1 MLRCRVGAGPIMID
15 VVQRSCRV
23 SSLTHLTGFQVGE
36 VKILVPRPLSFI
48 QISVGS
54 DEWSPLSPRLAAV
67 VNLS

>member
-1 MLRCRVGAGPIMID
+1 MLRCRVGAGPIMLD

-36 VKILVPRPLSFI
+36 VKILVHRPLSFI
-48 QISVGS
+48 QSVGT
-54 DEWSPLSPRLAAV
+54 DEQSPFSPRLSSV

>member
-1 MLRCRVGAGPIMID
+1 MID

-36 VKILVPRPLSFI
+36 VKILVRPLSFI

-54 DEWSPLSPRLAAV
+54 DEWSPLSPRLAT